1 MVLSGAF
8 PTDQKISASRKQSP
22 LFGIF
27 AALFLRRFSDISS
40 SLFALL
46 LNSTREE
53 SEGYLPAPS
62 LWCFET
68 GGPMPDAKIQL

>member
-1 MVLSGAF
+1 LKA
-8 PTDQKISASRKQSP
+8 R
-22 LFGIF
+22 LF
-27 AALFLRRFSDISS
+27 ARFSDISS